1 MNKKNEITLLRG
13 GELSEPIGLYSHGA
27 TIASSASLLFVAGQ
41 LAVDE
46 DGSIVGERD
55 FAAQVHQVF
64 SNVGRVL
71 RAAEMDF
78 GNVLKFTTYL
88 TNSFHLE
95 EFYSVR
101 AGLFATLYP
110 TAEYPPNTLMVV
122 ERLVQAEFLIE
133 VEAIAGGN

>member
-1 MNKKNEITLLRG
+1 MTKDNEISLLRG

-27 TIASSASLLFVAGQ
+27 IIATPASLLYVAGQ

-46 DGSIVGERD
+46 NGSVVGERD

-64 SNVGRVL
+64 SNLGRVL
-71 RAAEMDF
+71 RAGEMDF
-78 GNVLKFTTYL
+78 SNVLKFTTYL

-95 EFYSVR
+95 EFYAVR
-101 AGLFATLYP
+101 AELFTTIYP
-110 TAEYPPNTLMVV
+110 TAEYPPNTLLVV

-133 VEAIAGGN
+133 IEAVAGRN